1 MHTISWVSWF
11 FMTCMGVVNAA
22 ASDFLGV
29 VEVDLVFPRNDTY
42 APAPYVP
49 IVFGFQNTELAPLL
63 NLDIELHVWNITN
76 GSVVDQGSF
85 GDSYHDL
92 GWRMNT
98 SSTDP
103 LLVYRHY
110 DHFNTEGIWRLVW
123 TLTWSNCTLEPYW
136 TGTNLTGYMQSSGIT
151 FTTRKSAQDIDLVTA
166 TEDQN
171 CTEDQGIAFKI
182 MNTEEAFD
190 GGGRCAAVA
199 NYTVTP
205 NPCRV
210 KIDPAAASNISA
222 SLPEQLCSRRYPPI
236 DCPSDKSAAQ
246 RLLVGG
252 ITFLMAAFGA
262 LSYIL
267 M

>member
-1 MHTISWVSWF
+1 
-11 FMTCMGVVNAA
+11 MGAVNAA
-22 ASDFLGV
+22 ASDSSGV

-42 APAPYVP
+42 APTPYVP

-63 NLDIELHVWNITN
+63 NLSIELRVWNITN
-76 GSVVDQGSF
+76 GSRVDQGSF
-85 GDSYHDL
+85 GDNYDDL
-92 GWRMNT
+92 RWTNT

-103 LLVYRHY
+103 LLIYRHY
-110 DHFNTEGIWRLVW
+110 DQLNTEGIWRLVW

-210 KIDPAAASNISA
+210 KIDSAAASNISA